1 MKKGTLYSDD
11 NPKTTLKGLGFKNED
26 KAKET
31 IEKVEKYFD
40 KLMKKQKINSYTPDN
55 VLPKKLLTT
64 KKEIK
69 KYYQLQKMYRIL
81 GMSNRAKGMVNKVNK
96 NKDLKKAIKIFDK
109 WIKTYKKC

>member
-1 MKKGTLYSDD
+1 MQKGTLYSDD

-69 KYYQLQKMYRIL
+69 KYYQLQKMYRITRRSKL
-81 GMSNRAKGMVNKVNK
+81 IITRVVITKPGWKSSIK
-96 NKDLKKAIKIFDK
+96 NSYYRLRSPTLSF
-109 WIKTYKKC
+109 